1 MLGASQFL
9 HWRSFIHQEFLMFII
24 DINKSSPLKRNCH
37 NGNIDS
43 LEVIYMKYLP
53 QAKDGTGICL
63 YIFLDIE
70 KVA

>member
-1 MLGASQFL
+1 
-9 HWRSFIHQEFLMFII
+9 MFII

-53 QAKDGTGICL
+53 QLKDGHEYFL
-63 YIFLDIE
+63 FLNMFLDIE
-70 KVA
+70 KVRQKV